1 MKRINL
7 PKASIATLTTLMI
20 FLNTGICFAD
30 VKKEETVYAIL
41 NNNGS
46 VEKTIV
52 STWINSDE
60 KLGKFTD
67 SSNLKNIKNVKGDEK
82 PVINNDSVEWN
93 VNKEDL
99 YYQGESSK
107 KLPIDVDIQYELNGK
122 KVSAKEIDG
131 KSGKFKITIDLKNNE
146 KKIRKVNGKDR
157 DMYVPFLTATEVL
170 FERDNFK
177 NIKINS
183 GELLDD
189 GKKSSVT
196 FASFP
201 GLKESLDLSK
211 DIEDYLELEDTLVIE
226 GNTNKFKMPNI
237 MVMAT
242 PKIPELKGIDKNST
256 LDDLS
261 KSLNDLRK
269 CGDDLLDGSKKLL
282 DGNNELNT
290 NFAKFDQGVKSL
302 DKGSKDLSSGIDK
315 LNQSAPS
322 LDNGAKTVSS
332 GLSQLNDSQGKFSNG
347 VESFVGNTNKLYDA
361 YSAINNG
368 INSASDGANALSSGL
383 SNGASG
389 VDSLIASTNNID
401 QVAGGLNNIAGAL
414 DESNPEVANQIRGLA
429 GSLSQVSEG
438 QRGGLNSLKD
448 GMGSAVSGANNLSA
462 GLENLKSGSN
472 SFNSNFKSLV
482 DAGSTLS
489 SSSKQLSAATNKLED
504 GSKKLAA
511 GTGELSKGT
520 NQLAQ
525 GSKSL
530 VSGTKTLNDNS
541 SKLLKG
547 TNDLAKGSNELYKGV
562 NKLKKDGLD
571 KIYKEGNT
579 KLSDI
584 QGLVDVKDEIVKL
597 SKDYNNFSGLNKD
610 MDGKVKFIMKINE

>member
-82 PVINNDSVEWN
+82 PVIKDDSVEWN

-107 KLPIDVDIQYELNGK
+107 KLPIDVDVKYELNGK
-122 KVSAKEIDG
+122 KVSAKEITG

-146 KKIRKVNGKDR
+146 KRIRKVNGKNR

-201 GLKESLDLSK
+201 GLRESLDLSK

-226 GNTNKFKMPNI
+226 GNANKFKMPNI

-269 CGDDLLDGSKKLL
+269 GGDDLLDGSKKLL

-290 NFAKFDQGVKSL
+290 NFAKFDKGVKSL

-322 LDNGAKTVSS
+322 LDNGAKSVSS

-361 YSAINNG
+361 YSAINSG

-383 SNGASG
+383 SNGSGG

-401 QVAGGLNNIAGAL
+401 QVAGGLANIAGAL
-414 DESNPEVANQIRGLA
+414 DESNPEIANQLRGLA
-429 GSLSQVSEG
+429 GSLNQVSEG

-448 GMGSAVSGANNLSA
+448 GMSSAVSGANSLSA
-462 GLENLKSGSN
+462 GLEKLKSGSN
-472 SFNSNFKSLV
+472 SFSSNFKSLV

-511 GTGELSKGT
+511 GTSELSKGT
-520 NQLAQ
+520 NQLSQ

-530 VSGTKTLNDNS
+530 VNGTKSLNDNS

-547 TNDLAKGSNELYKGV
+547 TNDLAKGSSELYKGV

-584 QGLVDVKDEIVKL
+584 QGLVDVKDEMVKL

-610 MDGKVKFIMKINE
+610 MDGKVKFIMKIND